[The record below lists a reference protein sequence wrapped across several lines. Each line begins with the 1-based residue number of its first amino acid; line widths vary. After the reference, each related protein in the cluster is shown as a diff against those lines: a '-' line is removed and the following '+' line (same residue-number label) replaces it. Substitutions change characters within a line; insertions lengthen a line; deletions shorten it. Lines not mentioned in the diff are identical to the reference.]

1 MASTPKTTGIMI
13 LDLKNLEKVYPPSL
27 RNQLENHVHFM
38 SPPLNRQ
45 MVLDQPEI
53 LQEVEVIFSSWGMV
67 KLDAEL
73 LEFAPNL
80 KAVFYGA
87 GSIRYFTS
95 SAFWKRGIKVSSAYH
110 INGEFVANFTL
121 AQILLSLKRY
131 WHYLHQYKINHQTWL
146 RDPIPGMYKSKV
158 GIISLGAIGRKVIEL
173 LKPFDLEVWA
183 YDPYYQQTQADEFG
197 VKLCSLETIFQ
208 QCNIVSLHTP
218 WLPETEGLI
227 TGGHISS
234 MKQGATF
241 INTARGAVVR
251 EKEMVQALEQ
261 RPDLT
266 ALLDVTYPEP
276 PSENSKLFALPNI
289 ILSPHI
295 AGAMDGEIEKMGAL
309 MVSEFLRWKNEEV
322 MQFEINEENAKT
334 LA

>member
-1 MASTPKTTGIMI
+1 MAIPKTTGIMI
-13 LDLKNLEKVYPPSL
+13 LDLKNLEKVYPPPL
-27 RNQLENHVHFM
+27 FNQLEEYIQFV
-38 SPPLNRQ
+38 SSPLNSQ

-53 LQEVEVIFSSWGMV
+53 LREVEVIFSSWGMV
-67 KLDAEL
+67 KLDTEL

-95 SAFWKRGIKVSSAYH
+95 SAFWKREIKVSSAYH

-131 WHYLHQYKINHQTWL
+131 WYYIRQYQINHQTWL
-146 RDPIPGMYKSKV
+146 RDPIPGMYISKV

-173 LKPFDLEVWA
+173 LKPFDLEIWA
-183 YDPYYQQTQADEFG
+183 YDPYWQQAQADEFG

-208 QCNIVSLHTP
+208 QCDVVSLHTP

-227 TGGHISS
+227 TGDHISS

-251 EKEMVQALEQ
+251 ETEMIKALEQ

-276 PSENSKLFALPNI
+276 PLEDSKLFALPNI

-322 MQFEINEENAKT
+322 MQFEINEEKAKN

>member
-1 MASTPKTTGIMI
+1 MAIPKINGIMI
-13 LDLKNLEKVYPPSL
+13 LDLINLEKVYPLPFF
-27 RNQLENHVHFM
+27 NQLEEFIHFI

-80 KAVFYGA
+80 KVVFYGA

-95 SAFWKRGIKVSSAYH
+95 SAFWQRGIKVCSAYH
-110 INGEFVANFTL
+110 VNGEFVANFAL

-131 WHYLHQYKINHQTWL
+131 WYYLRQYQINHQTWL

-173 LKPFDLEVWA
+173 LNPFDLEVLA
-183 YDPYYQQTQADEFG
+183 YDPYWQQAQADEFG
-197 VKLCSLETIFQ
+197 VRLCNLETIFQ
-208 QCNIVSLHTP
+208 QCDVVSLHTP

-227 TGGHISS
+227 TGDHIAS

-251 EKEMVQALEQ
+251 EIEMIQALDQ

-276 PSENSKLFALPNI
+276 PSENSKLFTLPNI

-295 AGAMDGEIEKMGAL
+295 AGAIDGEIEKMGAQ
-309 MVSEFLRWKNEEV
+309 MVSEFLRWKDGKA
-322 MQFEINEENAKT
+322 MQFEINEEKAKT

>member
-1 MASTPKTTGIMI
+1 MAIPKTTGIMI
-13 LDLKNLEKVYPPSL
+13 LDLKNLDKVYPPPL
-27 RNQLENHVHFM
+27 FNQLEEYIHFV
-38 SPPLNRQ
+38 SSPLNSQ

-53 LQEVEVIFSSWGMV
+53 LQEVEVIISSWGMV

-73 LEFAPNL
+73 LKYAPKL

-95 SAFWKRGIKVSSAYH
+95 PAFWNRGIKVCSAYH
-110 INGEFVANFTL
+110 VNGEFVANFTL

-131 WHYLHQYKINHQTWL
+131 WYYLHQYKISHQTWL

-158 GIISLGAIGRKVIEL
+158 GIISLGAIGLKVIEL
-173 LKPFDLEVWA
+173 LKPFDLEILA
-183 YDPYYQQTQADEFG
+183 YDPYWQQSHADEFG
-197 VKLCSLETIFQ
+197 VSLCALETIFQ
-208 QCNIVSLHTP
+208 QCDIVSLHTP

-227 TGGHISS
+227 TGNHISS

-251 EKEMVQALEQ
+251 ETEMIKALAQ

-276 PSENSKLFALPNI
+276 PSENSKLFTLPNI

-295 AGAMDGEIEKMGAL
+295 AGAIDDEIEKMGVL
-309 MVSEFLRWKNEEV
+309 MVSEFLRWKNVQPMKYEISEER
-322 MQFEINEENAKT
+322 AKL